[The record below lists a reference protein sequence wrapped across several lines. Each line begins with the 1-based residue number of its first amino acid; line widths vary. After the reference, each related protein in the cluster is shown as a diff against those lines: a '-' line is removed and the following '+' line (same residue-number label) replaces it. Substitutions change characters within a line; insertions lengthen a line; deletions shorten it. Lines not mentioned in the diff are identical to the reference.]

1 MRANAPSET
10 GYAVKIVASDQHG
23 AEHVWLSRLRMRGG
37 RIVGTIDTKPRIVR
51 SLRQGQELPVNE
63 DAIVD
68 WMYFRNGLIVGN
80 ETGRA
85 MLRALPREE
94 AEKLLKLYE

>member
-1 MRANAPSET
+1 
-10 GYAVKIVASDQHG
+10 
-23 AEHVWLSRLRMRGG
+23 
-37 RIVGTIDTKPRIVR
+37 
-51 SLRQGQELPVNE
+51 
-63 DAIVD
+63 
-68 WMYFRNGLIVGN
+68 MYFRNGLIVGN